1 MTNKEKYVEDLYS
14 IFLNSFGVDGENK
27 PFRCTFRCDGKCYG
41 RICQFYN
48 NEIACETLA
57 KQWLDEEY
65 KTDWSKVPVDTPI
78 LVKDSESESVKWK
91 HRYFAKYE
99 NGKVFTWADGV
110 TSWSIENANFV
121 TEWKYARLC
130 EDNK

>member
-1 MTNKEKYVEDLYS
+1 MTNKEKYAEDLYS
-14 IFLNSFGVDGENK
+14 IFLSSFGVDEENK
-27 PFRCTFRCDGKCYG
+27 PFQCPTSCSEQ
-41 RICQFYN
+41 CQFSHN
-48 NEIACETLA
+48 GIACNTLA

-78 LVKDSESESVKWK
+78 LVKNEMASEWV
-91 HRYFAKYE
+91 HRHFAKYE
-99 NGKVFTWADGV
+99 NGKVFAWVEGV

-121 TEWKYARLC
+121 SEWKYARLC

>member
-1 MTNKEKYVEDLYS
+1 MTNKEKYAEDLHS
-14 IFLNSFGVDGENK
+14 IFLNSFGVDKENK
-27 PFRCTFRCDGKCYG
+27 PFQCPTSCSEQ
-41 RICQFYN
+41 CQFYHS
-48 NEIACETLA
+48 EIDCKTLA

-91 HRYFAKYE
+91 HRHFAKYE

>member
-1 MTNKEKYVEDLYS
+1 MTNKEKYAKDLYD
-14 IFLNSFGVDGENK
+14 IFLNSFGVNEENK

-48 NEIACETLA
+48 TGIACETLA

-78 LVKDSESESVKWK
+78 LVKDELAPKWI
-91 HRYFAKYE
+91 HRHFAKYE
-99 NGKVFTWADGV
+99 NGKVFAWANGS
-110 TSWSIENANFV
+110 TSWSARDSVCVDWEC
-121 TEWKYARLC
+121 ARLC
-130 EDNK
+130 EDDK

>member
-1 MTNKEKYVEDLYS
+1 MTNKEKYAEDLHS
-14 IFLNSFGVDGENK
+14 IFLNSFGADKENK

-48 NEIACETLA
+48 TEIACETLA

-78 LVKDSESESVKWK
+78 LVKDELAPKWI
-91 HRYFAKYE
+91 HRHFAKYE
-99 NGKVFTWADGV
+99 NGKVFAWANGS
-110 TSWSIENANFV
+110 TSWSARDSV
-121 TEWKYARLC
+121 CVDWQCARLC

>member
-1 MTNKEKYVEDLYS
+1 MTNKEKYAKDLYS
-14 IFLNSFGVDGENK
+14 IFLNSFGVDEENK
-27 PFRCTFRCDGKCYG
+27 PFHCEKCVDEKCKFYDDG
-41 RICQFYN
+41 R
-48 NEIACETLA
+48 ACAILA

-78 LVKDSESESVKWK
+78 LVKDTLGSRWL

-99 NGKVFTWADGV
+99 NGIVFAWDDGL
-110 TSWSIENANFV
+110 TSWSAENSDLV
-121 TEWKYARLC
+121 TAWQCARLC

>member
-1 MTNKEKYVEDLYS
+1 MTNKEKYAEDLYS
-14 IFLNSFGVDGENK
+14 IFLRSFGVDEENK
-27 PFRCTFRCDGKCYG
+27 PFRCSEKTCG
-41 RICQFYN
+41 RQCQFYHS
-48 NEIACETLA
+48 EIDCKTLA

-121 TEWKYARLC
+121 SEWRYARLC